1 MYCIVCPFSTDKHQS
16 DARSIGASDR
26 ERRKEKEG
34 EGTFSNAD
42 FIFMTKNFISNT
54 NNKTM

>member
-1 MYCIVCPFSTDKHQS
+1 MSIFESTDKHQS

-26 ERRKEKEG
+26 ERRREKEG

-42 FIFMTKNFISNT
+42 FIFMTKKIISNT